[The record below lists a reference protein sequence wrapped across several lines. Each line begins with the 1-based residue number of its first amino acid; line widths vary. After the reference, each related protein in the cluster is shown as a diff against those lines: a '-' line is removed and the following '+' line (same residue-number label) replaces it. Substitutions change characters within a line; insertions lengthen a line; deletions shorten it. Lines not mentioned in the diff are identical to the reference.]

1 MSEQPSV
8 LVVRDGSD
16 SATAAAQWAT
26 RFIREQ
32 GARCLETPPSAP
44 SSVVLDI
51 ASKEGVEYLVS
62 GLRCRADAPIADV
75 DDELA
80 ALMRRAPCPLWTIQ
94 PWAAQS
100 AVHFAV
106 AVVGVDSSRE
116 ARAAAHAAA
125 AILRRSESAP
135 RLILVHGL
143 PDHPSQIAAIRPW
156 PNILASMQIERHP
169 WIERLA
175 RELAEPRLI
184 VDAITQPVWAPDLI
198 GGVARCQAADF
209 IALGSGWRSEAAKA
223 RASQIVRHVVR
234 ATPCPLL
241 TV

>member
-1 MSEQPSV
+1 V
-8 LVVRDGSD
+8 LEMATKEDVRHVIG
-16 SATAAAQWAT
+16 
-26 RFIREQ
+26 
-32 GARCLETPPSAP
+32 
-44 SSVVLDI
+44 
-51 ASKEGVEYLVS
+51 
-62 GLRCRADAPIADV
+62 GLGYRADTPVADV

-80 ALMRRAPCPLWTIQ
+80 MLMRRSPCPLWTIQ

-100 AVHFAV
+100 SVQFAV
-106 AVVGVDSSRE
+106 AIAGVDASRE
-116 ARAAAHAAA
+116 ARDAAHAAA
-125 AILRRSESAP
+125 AILRRSEAVP

-143 PDHPSQIAAIRPW
+143 DDHPAQVAATRPW
-156 PNILASMQIERHP
+156 PDILASMQIERHP

-209 IALGSGWRSEAAKA
+209 IALGCRWRSEAAKA
-223 RASQIVRHVVR
+223 APVSQIIRHVVR